1 MFRKIQHYLL
11 LKQPLL
17 WNTKAVPT
25 LTVLAVFHII
35 FFVIGYISGALDF
48 NQTGRNYNS
57 GEETVIFFSVLISIL
72 AIIIWLVFYFKNN
85 AFKALYPKSNLAL
98 FQEWGLLLMICFMAG
113 SFSMSYLFGID
124 TKIRSYYTETEAK
137 KRCETLSKASIFYS
151 DHFDTAEEIDTTIN
165 DTTRPFRL
173 DYVKFRGK
181 KYSLNSLLNKDIHN
195 YSFFDSKWDSVTKV
209 KVKSWL
215 VDNRQDSVKT
225 VFKDY
230 FALVDEH
237 RLKSNINAQQWFELI
252 YTAPDFV
259 QTRVIAKREKDY
271 YNGGN
276 YDYDYENEYNEAVA
290 VEAPQSR
297 KLDSLNEYLKY
308 IGKDEFVFY
317 KTYVPADELEYNYE
331 KIANTYTNPTVSS
344 EMLLAFLYLAVGL
357 SIVLFSFRVT
367 SGRNWLIA
375 LISMGVLNIIFGI
388 LSVVFRFEN
397 FYLIALL
404 ATMTTLFIYFT
415 VVVKRQKAKGIS
427 GITLNASLWM
437 LPALLPII
445 YQLLLELLLHAY
457 GYYDYN
463 SYDYN
468 VGFNYDN
475 YPFLKFLKDNGQNML
490 WFNLLFIVALMCF
503 YSIQIK
509 KWKALAEG

>member
-17 WNTKAVPT
+17 WNTKAIPT
-25 LTVLAVFHII
+25 LTILAVFHIL
-35 FFVIGYISGALDF
+35 FFGIGYLSGALDF
-48 NQTGRNYNS
+48 NQTSRNYNS
-57 GEETVIFFSVLISIL
+57 NEETVVFFSVLISIL
-72 AIIIWLVFYFKNN
+72 SVIIWLVFYFKNN
-85 AFKALYPKSNLAL
+85 AFKALYPKSNWAL
-98 FQEWGLLLMICFMAG
+98 LQEWSLLFVICFTAG
-113 SFSMSYLFGID
+113 SFSMSYFLGID

-137 KRCETLSKASIFYS
+137 KRCETLSKASIFYGEN
-151 DHFDTAEEIDTTIN
+151 FDAPEEIDTTIN

-173 DYVKFRGK
+173 DYVRFKGK

-195 YSFFDSKWDSVTKV
+195 YSFYDSKWDSVTKV

-215 VDNRQDSVKT
+215 IDNQQDSVKT
-225 VFKDY
+225 VLKEY
-230 FALVDEH
+230 FALVNEH
-237 RLKSNINAQQWFELI
+237 RLTSNINAQQWFELI
-252 YTAPDFV
+252 PTAPDFI
-259 QTRVIAKREKDY
+259 QTHVIAKREKDY

-276 YDYDYENEYNEAVA
+276 YNYDYENEYNEAVA
-290 VEAPQSR
+290 VEVA
-297 KLDSLNEYLKY
+297 KDGKIDSLNEYLKY

-344 EMLLAFLYLAVGL
+344 QMLLAFLYLAIGL
-357 SIVLFSFRVT
+357 SILIFSFRVT
-367 SGRNWLIA
+367 SGRSWLIA

-388 LSVVFRFEN
+388 LSVVFRFES

-404 ATMTTLFIYFT
+404 ATIIILFTYFM
-415 VVVKRQKAKGIS
+415 VVIKRQKAKGIS
-427 GITLNASLWM
+427 GITLNASLWL
-437 LPALLPII
+437 LPAWLPVM
-445 YQLLLELLLHAY
+445 YQLLLEFLRHVY

-468 VGFNYDN
+468 MGFDYDN
-475 YPFLKFLKDNGQNML
+475 YPLLKFLKDNGENML
-490 WFNLLFIVALMCF
+490 WFNLLFIVALLCF